1 MLGKRGERWTNAGR
15 TSGEGSPKVI
25 EPPIISAARLAGS
38 PVESVETILI
48 GAAVFDRGRAELRRA
63 DDGSPLRMRPQ
74 SLKVLEILADN
85 AGRLVTRETLSAAV
99 WPDVVVTEDSLVQ
112 CVAEIRRAIGDSQHK
127 LLRTVPRRGYRL
139 EAAMPTAAVPG
150 GEHVGVP
157 PVRRGRWLAL
167 AGLGVAASIGLAVLL
182 SWPRQASAPE
192 VSLGPDVVRP
202 ALAVLPFRGEGA
214 DAQGEALGAG
224 LAEDL
229 AVNLA
234 RDVDLRIIATRSS
247 FALERTLAP
256 AAMARQLGVRYL
268 IDGKVRHL
276 DDALELNVQLLDGE
290 DGRIVWTD
298 VSTVTAQTLSHR
310 RQALL
315 ARIGASVQA
324 SMRRN
329 QKETAR
335 NGMPGTMDAFVL
347 TLRAYANK
355 HRYTPQA
362 YRSARADL
370 EQALQLDPNH
380 AAAWAGLGYLNGID
394 AINRIT
400 GEWTMARLPEA
411 LQQLD
416 RGLAIDPSLS
426 IVHQGRAIVLAAMQR
441 FDEALAA
448 AEQAARLA
456 PGDPD
461 NLMVLAKAQTEA
473 GRVADGHRSLQ
484 QALSLYPIEPV
495 YVSFLAAHVLW
506 ANALHDDAIAKA
518 TLCVERAPRFVNC
531 RITLASALYEAGRL
545 PQARAEAEQIRQLL
559 PGATSKVFSNLFAGV
574 QPLQDRRIAVALALG
589 FAPER

>member
-1 MLGKRGERWTNAGR
+1 MD
-15 TSGEGSPKVI
+15 
-25 EPPIISAARLAGS
+25 S
-38 PVESVETILI
+38 PVGGSVETVLI
-48 GAAVFDRGRAELRRA
+48 GTAVFDRARAELRRA
-63 DDGSPLRMRPQ
+63 DDGSPLRVRPQ
-74 SLKVLEILADN
+74 SLKVLDILADN
-85 AGRLVTRETLSAAV
+85 AGRLVTREALSAAV

-112 CVAEIRRAIGDSQHK
+112 CITEIRRAIGDARHE

-139 EAAMPTAAVPG
+139 EAATPTAAVPG
-150 GEHVGVP
+150 GKPLLSQPARPRRRIALVG
-157 PVRRGRWLAL
+157 LA
-167 AGLGVAASIGLAVLL
+167 AAASIGLAALL
-182 SWPRQASAPE
+182 PWPRHASTPDG
-192 VSLGPDVVRP
+192 SLGPDVVRP
-202 ALAVLPFRGEGA
+202 ALAVLAFRGEGA
-214 DAQGEALGAG
+214 DAQSEALGAG

-247 FALERTLAP
+247 FALDRTLAP
-256 AAMARQLGVRYL
+256 ATMARQLGVRYL
-268 IDGKVRHL
+268 IDGRVRHL
-276 DDALELNVQLLDGE
+276 GDALELNVQLLDGK

-298 VSTVTAQTLSHR
+298 VSTVTAQTLSR
-310 RQALL
+310 ARQALL
-315 ARIGASVQA
+315 TRIGASVQA

-329 QKETAR
+329 QKEAAR
-335 NGMPGTMDAFVL
+335 NGAPGTMDAYVL

-362 YRSARADL
+362 YESARADL

-411 LQQLD
+411 LKQLD
-416 RGLAIDPSLS
+416 RGLAIDPALS
-426 IVHQGRAIVLAAMQR
+426 VVHQGRAIVLAAMQR
-441 FDEALAA
+441 FDEALAS

-473 GRVADGHRSLQ
+473 GRVADGLGSMQ

-506 ANALHDDAIAKA
+506 ANARHDDAIAKA

-531 RITLASALYEAGRL
+531 RITLASALFEAGRIR
-545 PQARAEAEQIRQLL
+545 QAQAEAEQIRQML
-559 PGATSKVFSNLFAGV
+559 PGATSSVFSNLFTGV
-574 QPLQDRRIAVALALG
+574 PPLQDRRTIIALALG
-589 FAPER
+589 FAPTR

>member
-1 MLGKRGERWTNAGR
+1 VG
-15 TSGEGSPKVI
+15 
-25 EPPIISAARLAGS
+25 
-38 PVESVETILI
+38 SVETLLI
-48 GAAVFDRGRAELRRA
+48 GAAVFDRERAELRRA

-85 AGRLVTRETLSAAV
+85 AGRLVTREALSAAV

-112 CVAEIRRAIGDSQHK
+112 CVTEIRRAIGDSRHE

-139 EAAMPTAAVPG
+139 EAATPAAAVPG
-150 GEHVGVP
+150 SEQFGP
-157 PVRRGRWLAL
+157 APTRPRRWIALL
-167 AGLGVAASIGLAVLL
+167 AGLGIAASVGLAVLL

-192 VSLGPDVVRP
+192 ISPGPDVVRP

-247 FALERTLAP
+247 FALDRTLTP
-256 AAMARQLGVRYL
+256 ATMARQLGVRYL

-276 DDALELNVQLLDGE
+276 GDVLELSVQLLDGR

-298 VSTVTAQTLSHR
+298 VSAVTAQTLSR
-310 RQALL
+310 ERQALL
-315 ARIGASVQA
+315 TRIGASVQA

-329 QKETAR
+329 QKEVAR
-335 NGMPGTMDAFVL
+335 NAAPGKMDAFVL
-347 TLRAYANK
+347 TLRAYGNK
-355 HRYTPQA
+355 HRYTPEA

-370 EQALQLDPNH
+370 ERALQLDPNH

-400 GEWTMARLPEA
+400 SEWTMARLPEA

-426 IVHQGRAIVLAAMQR
+426 VVHQGRAIVLAAMQR

-473 GRVADGHRSLQ
+473 GRAADGLRSLQ

-531 RITLASALYEAGRL
+531 RITLASALFDAGRL
-545 PQARAEAEQIRQLL
+545 PQARAEAEQIHQLL

-574 QPLQDRRIAVALALG
+574 PPLQDRRIAIALALG

>member
-1 MLGKRGERWTNAGR
+1 VR
-15 TSGEGSPKVI
+15 
-25 EPPIISAARLAGS
+25 
-38 PVESVETILI
+38 SVETLLI
-48 GAAVFDRGRAELRRA
+48 GAAVFDRGRGELRRA
-63 DDGSPLRMRPQ
+63 DDGAPLRMRPQ

-112 CVAEIRRAIGDSQHK
+112 CVTEIRRAIGDSRHE

-139 EAAMPTAAVPG
+139 EAATPAASVP
-150 GEHVGVP
+150 VGKQVGKQVGP
-157 PVRRGRWLAL
+157 PSARPRRWIAL
-167 AGLGVAASIGLAVLL
+167 AGLGVAASSGLAVALL
-182 SWPRQASAPE
+182 WPRQASAPE
-192 VSLGPDVVRP
+192 VSVGPDVVRP

-214 DAQGEALGAG
+214 DAQSEALGAG

-247 FALERTLAP
+247 FALERTLTP
-256 AAMARQLGVRYL
+256 ATMARQLGVRYL
-268 IDGKVRHL
+268 IDGKVRHRGDL
-276 DDALELNVQLLDGE
+276 LELNVQLIDGG

-298 VSTVTAQTLSHR
+298 VSTVTAQTLSHQ

-315 ARIGASVQA
+315 TRIGASVQA

-329 QKETAR
+329 QKEAAR
-335 NGMPGTMDAFVL
+335 NVTPATMDAFVL

-355 HRYTPQA
+355 HRYTPDA

-370 EQALQLDPNH
+370 ERALQLDPNH

-400 GEWTMARLPEA
+400 SEWTMARLPEA
-411 LQQLD
+411 LQQID

-426 IVHQGRAIVLAAMQR
+426 VVHQGRAIVLGAMQR
-441 FDEALAA
+441 FDEALVS
-448 AEQAARLA
+448 AEQAVRLA

-473 GRVADGHRSLQ
+473 GRVADGLRSIQ
-484 QALSLYPIEPV
+484 QALPLYPIEPV

-506 ANALHDDAIAKA
+506 ANARHDDAIAKA
-518 TLCVERAPRFVNC
+518 TLCVEQAPKFVNC
-531 RITLASALYEAGRL
+531 RITLASALFDAGRL
-545 PQARAEAEQIRQLL
+545 SQAQAEAEQIRQLL

-574 QPLQDRRIAVALALG
+574 PQLQDRRIVIAHALG
-589 FAPER
+589 FAPLR

>member
-1 MLGKRGERWTNAGR
+1 MG
-15 TSGEGSPKVI
+15 
-25 EPPIISAARLAGS
+25 
-38 PVESVETILI
+38 SVETLLI
-48 GAAVFDRGRAELRRA
+48 GAAVFDRARAELRRA
-63 DDGSPLRMRPQ
+63 DDASPLRVRPQ

-85 AGRLVTRETLSAAV
+85 AGRLVTRDELNAAV
-99 WPDVVVTEDSLVQ
+99 WPNVVVTEDSLVQ
-112 CVAEIRRAIGDSQHK
+112 CVAEIRRAIGDSRHE

-139 EAAMPTAAVPG
+139 ETATPTAPVP
-150 GEHVGVP
+150 EDKRSVP
-157 PVRRGRWLAL
+157 PRRWIVP
-167 AGLGVAASIGLAVLL
+167 AGLGAAVLVGLAILL
-182 SWPRQASAPE
+182 SWPRQAPVPE

-202 ALAVLPFRGEGA
+202 ALAVLPFRGDSA
-214 DAQGEALGAG
+214 DAQGDALGAG

-247 FALERTLAP
+247 FAIERTLAP
-256 AAMARQLGVRYL
+256 ATMARQLGVRYL
-268 IDGKVRHL
+268 IDGKVRHR
-276 DDALELNVQLLDGE
+276 DDALELNVQLLDGM

-298 VSTVTAQTLSHR
+298 VSTVTAQTLSR
-310 RQALL
+310 ERQALI

-329 QKETAR
+329 QKEAAR
-335 NGMPGTMDAFVL
+335 NGEAGRMDAYVL

-355 HRYTPQA
+355 HRYTPEA

-370 EQALQLDPNH
+370 ERALQLDPNH

-416 RGLAIDPSLS
+416 RGLAIDATLS
-426 IVHQGRAIVLAAMQR
+426 VVHQARAIVFAALQR
-441 FDEALAA
+441 FDEALSA

-473 GRVADGHRSLQ
+473 GHVADGLHSMQ

-506 ANALHDDAIAKA
+506 ANARHDDAIAKA
-518 TLCVERAPRFVNC
+518 RLCVERAPRFVNC
-531 RITLASALYEAGRL
+531 RITLASALFEAGRL
-545 PQARAEAEQIRQLL
+545 AQAQEEAEQIRQLL
-559 PGATSKVFSNLFAGV
+559 PSATSMAFSNLFAGV
-574 QPLQDRRIAVALALG
+574 PPLLERRIVIAKALG
-589 FAPER
+589 FAPPR

>member
-1 MLGKRGERWTNAGR
+1 MG
-15 TSGEGSPKVI
+15 
-25 EPPIISAARLAGS
+25 
-38 PVESVETILI
+38 SVETLLI

-63 DDGSPLRMRPQ
+63 DDGTPLRVRPQ

-112 CVAEIRRAIGDSQHK
+112 CVTEIRRAIGDSRHE

-139 EAAMPTAAVPG
+139 EAATPTAAVPRG
-150 GEHVGVP
+150 KAFVP
-157 PVRRGRWLAL
+157 PPARPRRWIAL
-167 AGLGVAASIGLAVLL
+167 AGFAAAAFVGLAALL

-192 VSLGPDVVRP
+192 GPLGADVVRP

-229 AVNLA
+229 AANLA

-247 FALERTLAP
+247 FALDRTLAP
-256 AAMARQLGVRYL
+256 AALAQRLGVRYL

-276 DDALELNVQLLDGE
+276 GDVLELNVQLLDGG

-298 VSTVTAQTLSHR
+298 VSTVTAQTLSR
-310 RQALL
+310 ERQALV
-315 ARIGASVQA
+315 ARIGGSVQA

-329 QKETAR
+329 QKEAAR
-335 NGMPGTMDAFVL
+335 NGALGTMDAYVL

-355 HRYTPQA
+355 HLYMPQA

-370 EQALQLDPNH
+370 ERALQLDPNH

-400 GEWTMARLPEA
+400 SEWTMARLPEA

-426 IVHQGRAIVLAAMQR
+426 VVHQGRAIVLGAMQR
-441 FDEALAA
+441 FDEALVS

-473 GRVADGHRSLQ
+473 GRVADGLRSIQ
-484 QALSLYPIEPV
+484 QALTLYPIEPV
-495 YVSFLAAHVLW
+495 YVSFFAAHVLW
-506 ANALHDDAIAKA
+506 ANARHDDAITKAKQ
-518 TLCVERAPRFVNC
+518 CVERAPRFVNC
-531 RITLASALYEAGRL
+531 RITLASALVEAGRMS
-545 PQARAEAEQIRQLL
+545 QAQAEAEQIRQLL
-559 PGATSKVFSNLFAGV
+559 PGATSEAFSNLFTGV
-574 QPLQDRRIAVALALG
+574 PPLRDRRIAIALALG
-589 FAPER
+589 FAR

>member
-1 MLGKRGERWTNAGR
+1 VR
-15 TSGEGSPKVI
+15 
-25 EPPIISAARLAGS
+25 
-38 PVESVETILI
+38 SVETLLI
-48 GAAVFDRGRAELRRA
+48 GAAVFDRGRGELRRA
-63 DDGSPLRMRPQ
+63 DDGAPLRMRPQ

-112 CVAEIRRAIGDSQHK
+112 CVTEIRRAIGDSRHE

-139 EAAMPTAAVPG
+139 EAATPAASVP
-150 GEHVGVP
+150 VGKQVGKQVGP
-157 PVRRGRWLAL
+157 PSARPRRWIAL
-167 AGLGVAASIGLAVLL
+167 AGLGVAASSGLAVALL
-182 SWPRQASAPE
+182 WPRQASAPE
-192 VSLGPDVVRP
+192 VSVGPDVVRP

-214 DAQGEALGAG
+214 DAQSEALGAG

-247 FALERTLAP
+247 FALERTLTP
-256 AAMARQLGVRYL
+256 ATMARQLGVRYL
-268 IDGKVRHL
+268 IDGKVRHRGDL
-276 DDALELNVQLLDGE
+276 LELNVQLIDGG

-298 VSTVTAQTLSHR
+298 VSTVTAQTLSHQ

-315 ARIGASVQA
+315 TRIGASVQA

-329 QKETAR
+329 QKEAAR
-335 NGMPGTMDAFVL
+335 NVTPATMDAFVL

-355 HRYTPQA
+355 HRYTPDA

-370 EQALQLDPNH
+370 ERALQLDPNH

-400 GEWTMARLPEA
+400 SEWTMARLPEA
-411 LQQLD
+411 LQQID

-426 IVHQGRAIVLAAMQR
+426 VVHQGRAIVLGAMQR
-441 FDEALAA
+441 FDEALVS
-448 AEQAARLA
+448 AEQAVRLA

-473 GRVADGHRSLQ
+473 GRVADGLRSIQ
-484 QALSLYPIEPV
+484 QALPLYPIEPV

-506 ANALHDDAIAKA
+506 ANARHDDAIAKA
-518 TLCVERAPRFVNC
+518 TLCVERAPKFVNC
-531 RITLASALYEAGRL
+531 RITLASALFDAGRL
-545 PQARAEAEQIRQLL
+545 SQAQAEAEQIRQLL

-574 QPLQDRRIAVALALG
+574 PQLQDRRIVIAHALG
-589 FAPER
+589 FAPLR

>member
-1 MLGKRGERWTNAGR
+1 M
-15 TSGEGSPKVI
+15 
-25 EPPIISAARLAGS
+25 
-38 PVESVETILI
+38 I
-48 GAAVFDRGRAELRRA
+48 GAAVFDRARAELRRA
-63 DDGSPLRMRPQ
+63 DDASPLRVRPQ

-85 AGRLVTRETLSAAV
+85 AGRLVTREELNAAV
-99 WPDVVVTEDSLVQ
+99 WPNVVVTEDSLVQ
-112 CVAEIRRAIGDSQHK
+112 CVAEIRRAIGDSRHE

-139 EAAMPTAAVPG
+139 ETATPTAPVP
-150 GEHVGVP
+150 EDRRSVSPRRWIVP
-157 PVRRGRWLAL
+157 
-167 AGLGVAASIGLAVLL
+167 AGLGAAALVGLAILL
-182 SWPRQASAPE
+182 SWPRQAPVPE

-202 ALAVLPFRGEGA
+202 ALAVLPFRGDSA
-214 DAQGEALGAG
+214 DAQGDALGAG

-247 FALERTLAP
+247 FAIERTLAP
-256 AAMARQLGVRYL
+256 ATMARQLGVRYL
-268 IDGKVRHL
+268 IDGKVRHR
-276 DDALELNVQLLDGE
+276 DDALELNVQLLDGM

-298 VSTVTAQTLSHR
+298 VSTVTAQTLSR
-310 RQALL
+310 ERQALI

-329 QKETAR
+329 QKEAAR
-335 NGMPGTMDAFVL
+335 NGEAGRMDAYVL

-355 HRYTPQA
+355 HRYTPEA

-370 EQALQLDPNH
+370 ERALQLDPNY

-416 RGLAIDPSLS
+416 RGLAIDATLS
-426 IVHQGRAIVLAAMQR
+426 VVHQARAIVFAALQR
-441 FDEALAA
+441 FDEALSA

-473 GRVADGHRSLQ
+473 GHVADGLHSMQ

-506 ANALHDDAIAKA
+506 ANARHDDAIAKA
-518 TLCVERAPRFVNC
+518 RLCVERAPRFVNC
-531 RITLASALYEAGRL
+531 RITLASALFEAGRL
-545 PQARAEAEQIRQLL
+545 AQAQEEAEQIRQLL
-559 PGATSKVFSNLFAGV
+559 PTATSMAFSNLFAGV
-574 QPLQDRRIAVALALG
+574 QPLLERRIVIAKALG
-589 FAPER
+589 FAPPR

>member
-1 MLGKRGERWTNAGR
+1 M
-15 TSGEGSPKVI
+15 GEGFPKAI
-25 EPPIISAARLAGS
+25 EPPIICAVRLTESLVG
-38 PVESVETILI
+38 SVETLLI
-48 GAAVFDRGRAELRRA
+48 GAAVFDRARAELRRA
-63 DDGSPLRMRPQ
+63 DDGSPLRVRPQ

-99 WPDVVVTEDSLVQ
+99 WPNVMVTEDSLVQ
-112 CVAEIRRAIGDSQHK
+112 CVAEIRRAIGDSRHE

-139 EAAMPTAAVPG
+139 EAATPTAAVPDG
-150 GEHVGVP
+150 KRSGAQP
-157 PVRRGRWLAL
+157 ARPRRWIAL
-167 AGLGVAASIGLAVLL
+167 AGLGAAASVGLAILL
-182 SWPRQASAPE
+182 SWPRQAPAPG

-202 ALAVLPFRGEGA
+202 ALAVLPFRGDGA
-214 DAQGEALGAG
+214 DAQSEALGAG

-247 FALERTLAP
+247 FAIERTLAP
-256 AAMARQLGVRYL
+256 PTMARQLGVRYL
-268 IDGKVRHL
+268 IDGKVRHR
-276 DDALELNVQLLDGE
+276 DEALELNVQLLDGV

-298 VSTVTAQTLSHR
+298 VSTVTAQTLSR
-310 RQALL
+310 ERQALIT
-315 ARIGASVQA
+315 RIGGSVQA

-329 QKETAR
+329 QKEAAR
-335 NGMPGTMDAFVL
+335 NGEPGTMDAYVL

-355 HRYTPQA
+355 HRYTPEA

-370 EQALQLDPNH
+370 ERALQLDPNH

-394 AINRIT
+394 GINRIT
-400 GEWTMARLPEA
+400 GEWTMAQLPEA

-426 IVHQGRAIVLAAMQR
+426 VVHQGRAIVLGAMQR
-441 FDEALAA
+441 FDEALSA
-448 AEQAARLA
+448 AEQAASLA

-473 GRVADGHRSLQ
+473 GRVADGLRSMQ
-484 QALSLYPIEPV
+484 QALPLYPIEPV

-506 ANALHDDAIAKA
+506 ASARHDNAITKA

-531 RITLASALYEAGRL
+531 RITLASALFEAGRVA
-545 PQARAEAEQIRQLL
+545 QAQAEAEQIRQLL
-559 PGATSKVFSNLFAGV
+559 PTATSKAFSNLFAGV
-574 QPLQDRRIAVALALG
+574 PPLQERRIVIAQALG
-589 FAPER
+589 FAPAR